1 MVKVSGAAGM
11 ELVLEEEGSN
21 ESDEPLAH
29 LFFPTP
35 NLLVGVTLAGA
46 VIVWDLTEA
55 RRYGHIAPPTGPT
68 GEEEL
73 VTAAH
78 CPAPSASDAQDVQ
91 SKERYVILGLESG
104 RIRVAQVHPKCR
116 ASGYTVESRDLAA
129 GAPEELLAPGVV
141 EGGHLGA
148 VTYIASAA
156 TSEDIALFGY
166 QHGGIVLWDWVRRKR
181 LAIRGL
187 SPHSVGAGCE
197 RHGEVTS
204 LAFYPGGG
212 AFAAGFASGCYAVF
226 PACNNS
232 ATPPMPRWVREVGDD
247 GSCPRE
253 GPTIVRTAV
262 SLVQWVGLR
271 GGDRKAWGLVIA
283 GGVEIE
289 EGEDPDGVSLLVPR
303 DLNAA
308 GSSSAQTS
316 ESRARGRGKRK
327 GRASSSLSI
336 DRVPLET
343 VVFVPFAIG
352 QERLSHVHAV
362 VVSGVDD
369 SGGFSLTRT
378 GSSNPGPNA
387 APGWNA
393 SPSSDNFDDDIPIDE
408 IGGQNNEEK
417 RVGASDHSTDT
428 APEEAIVVLGLVSWT
443 EELRGLDGR
452 ISFRRAS
459 SVQACP
465 IQTSPYVAL
474 LQLSPEK
481 IGNHLSGFAP
491 VTAIAST
498 PLLSSSTILDFATGL
513 DLVKEARGGGGPSS
527 KLLRGGGLKW
537 ADGVPPRVRDEA
549 LCTSEMLIAG
559 HSDGRVTFWECCGPT
574 SRQDSVS
581 ISDGRILTHEIPSG
595 ASFLGTLSVSELAG
609 VQGDDDG
616 GIPVTALDAWI
627 ERDHVAE
634 AERNACWVAVGL
646 DSGEAVVFVTS
657 SRMDADEKSGD
668 GVSGKEVKS
677 GGMTPLA
684 ARPVEVCEVQLSEKE
699 IEGISKPSNRWK
711 TFGCGQG
718 DPEAVVLKSGDD
730 TQNED
735 AELEAAIA
743 EARAQARAIEES
755 GELNERGIGPVLSG
769 GARAEQSGHGEDT
782 GDVQGGDSERGEE
795 EREEKEEGNGQEDWK
810 NLRQELSEAMA
821 EERVWGTTTPGRSPS
836 PPPCSSH
843 PEVAI
848 DNDAS
853 GHGRHDRRGPKDN
866 SESGNRKASLVQLAL
881 RLHSHPVR
889 CVALSFD
896 TVGSALALVVA
907 DAEGVVSVTDVST
920 GSASLLPMRA
930 PQVRPCL
937 PSVAIGPLPGALRRG
952 TAAQGGQM
960 SQQLGASGALFV
972 LLDGWLNVFDLASR
986 DPIDVAQV
994 PGFSRDD
1001 GDHDSAPARYPA
1013 GAKQDVAERTWLFC
1027 INERGVPLV
1036 PYASEPLGLF
1046 DPIPKHT
1053 GVGTVESK
1061 GNVHERNS
1069 GRGRAMARTIWVT
1082 PATSRTAL
1090 DSHLEH
1096 ELQVMSDAPTPQSFL
1111 LAVRRSV
1118 AVVVATEEDHGVL
1131 GLSFSRRSAADGTDV
1146 ALFKGRSGAK
1156 MVVKARLELAAEKGR
1171 ARLPRVDGSGL
1182 CILPAGERVGGNA
1195 GNRGCLVAT
1204 DTSGLVTAS
1213 LLPSLSPVFQDRFP
1227 IPSSGGCFQSS
1238 SVARMSQ
1245 KSLCNLVGELTVQ
1258 GAAGVSRED
1267 GSSHSH
1273 SYIGC
1278 LDRG

>member
-1 MVKVSGAAGM
+1 MVKVFGAAGV

-21 ESDEPLAH
+21 ESGEPLAH

-35 NLLVGVTLAGA
+35 HLLVGVTLTGA
-46 VIVWDLTEA
+46 VVVWDLTEA
-55 RRYGHIAPPTGPT
+55 RRCGHIAPPTGPT

-78 CPAPSASDAQDVQ
+78 CPVPSASDAQDVQ

-104 RIRVAQVHPKCR
+104 RIRVAQVLPICR

-129 GAPEELLAPGVV
+129 GAPEELLAPGVA
-141 EGGHLGA
+141 GGGDLGA
-148 VTYIASAA
+148 VTSIASAA
-156 TSEDIALFGY
+156 ASEDIALFGY

-187 SPHSVGAGCE
+187 SPDGGGAGCE

-212 AFAAGFASGCYAVF
+212 AFAAGFASGCYTVF
-226 PACNNS
+226 PAYNDS
-232 ATPPMPRWVREVGDD
+232 ATPPIPRWVREVGDD

-262 SLVQWVGLR
+262 SLVQWVGLG
-271 GGDRKAWGLVIA
+271 GGDRQAWGLVIA

-303 DLNAA
+303 DSNAA

-316 ESRARGRGKRK
+316 KSRGKGRGKGK

-369 SGGFSLTRT
+369 SGGFSVTRT
-378 GSSNPGPNA
+378 GSSSPNA
-387 APGWNA
+387 TPGWNV
-393 SPSSDNFDDDIPIDE
+393 SPSSDNLDDTIPIDE
-408 IGGQNNEEK
+408 EDGQNNKEK
-417 RVGASDHSTDT
+417 KVGASDSPTDT
-428 APEEAIVVLGLVSWT
+428 APEEAIVVLGLVTWT

-452 ISFRRAS
+452 MNFRRAS

-465 IQTSPYVAL
+465 IQTRPYVAL

-498 PLLSSSTILDFATGL
+498 PLLSSSRILDFATGL
-513 DLVKEARGGGGPSS
+513 DLVREARGGSGPSS

-537 ADGVPPRVRDEA
+537 ANGIPPRVRDEA

-574 SRQDSVS
+574 SRQDGVS

-595 ASFLGTLSVSELAG
+595 AAFLGTLSVSELAG

-616 GIPVTALDAWI
+616 GVPVTALDAWI

-646 DSGEAVVFVTS
+646 GSGEAIVFVIS
-657 SRMDADEKSGD
+657 SRMDADDNSGD
-668 GVSGKEVKS
+668 GVCGEEVKS

-684 ARPVEVCEVQLSEKE
+684 ARPVEVCEVQLSKKE
-699 IEGISKPSNRWK
+699 IEGISKASNRWK
-711 TFGCGQG
+711 NFGGG
-718 DPEAVVLKSGDD
+718 RGGPGAVALKSGDD
-730 TQNED
+730 IQDED

-755 GELNERGIGPVLSG
+755 GELNEHIIGPVLSD
-769 GARAEQSGHGEDT
+769 GARAEESGHGEST
-782 GDVQGGDSERGEE
+782 GDVQGGDDGEREE
-795 EREEKEEGNGQEDWK
+795 EEEEKAEKEEGNGQEDRK
-810 NLRQELSEAMA
+810 TLRQELSEAMK
-821 EERVWGTTTPGRSPS
+821 EEGVWGATTPGQSPS
-836 PPPCSSH
+836 PPRCSSQ

-848 DNDAS
+848 DHDAS
-853 GHGRHDRRGPKDN
+853 GQGRHDRRGPEDK
-866 SESGNRKASLVQLAL
+866 SESVNRKASLVQLAL

-952 TAAQGGQM
+952 TATQGGQM
-960 SQQLGASGALFV
+960 GQQLGASGALFV

-1001 GDHDSAPARYPA
+1001 SDHDSAPARYPA

-1027 INERGVPLV
+1027 VNERGVPLV

-1046 DPIPKHT
+1046 DHIPTHT
-1053 GVGTVESK
+1053 GAGMVESR
-1061 GNVHERNS
+1061 GNVREGNS
-1069 GRGRAMARTIWVT
+1069 GRGRAVARTIWVT
-1082 PATSRTAL
+1082 PAASRTTL
-1090 DSHLEH
+1090 DSHLED

-1111 LAVRRSV
+1111 LAVCRSV
-1118 AVVVATEEDHGVL
+1118 AVVVATEEDHG
-1131 GLSFSRRSAADGTDV
+1131 GLATTFSRRGAADGPDV

-1182 CILPAGERVGGNA
+1182 CVLPVGERVGGKA

-1213 LLPSLSPVFQDRFP
+1213 LLPSLSPVFRDRFP
-1227 IPSSGGCFQSS
+1227 IPSSGKCFQSS
-1238 SVARMSQ
+1238 SASRMSQ

-1267 GSSHSH
+1267 GSSHS
-1273 SYIGC
+1273 C
-1278 LDRG
+1278 

>member
-1 MVKVSGAAGM
+1 MVKVSGAVGV

-21 ESDEPLAH
+21 EGDDPLSH

-35 NLLVGVTLAGA
+35 NLLVGVTLTGA
-46 VIVWDLTEA
+46 VIVWNLTEA
-55 RRYGHIAPPTGPT
+55 RRYGHIDPPTGPT

-78 CPAPSASDAQDVQ
+78 CPVPSASDAPDVQ

-104 RIRVAQVHPKCR
+104 RIRVAQVLPICR
-116 ASGYTVESRDLAA
+116 ASGYTVESRELAV
-129 GAPEELLAPGVV
+129 GAPEELLAPRVAG
-141 EGGHLGA
+141 GGHLGA
-148 VTYIASAA
+148 VTSIASSA
-156 TSEDIALFGY
+156 TSEDIALFGH

-187 SPHSVGAGCE
+187 SPDGGGAGCE

-226 PACNNS
+226 PALNDS
-232 ATPPMPRWVREVGDD
+232 ATQPTPRWVREVGDD

-271 GGDRKAWGLVIA
+271 GGDWKAWGLVIA
-283 GGVEIE
+283 GGVEME
-289 EGEDPDGVSLLVPR
+289 EGEDPDGVSLLVPGAS
-303 DLNAA
+303 NAA

-316 ESRARGRGKRK
+316 KSGGRGRGKEK
-327 GRASSSLSI
+327 ERASSLLSI

-343 VVFVPFAIG
+343 AVFVPFAIG

-362 VVSGVDD
+362 VVSGVGD
-369 SGGFSLTRT
+369 SGDFSVTRT
-378 GSSNPGPNA
+378 GSSGPNA
-387 APGWNA
+387 ALGWNA
-393 SPSSDNFDDDIPIDE
+393 RPSLDNSDDAIPIDE
-408 IGGQNNEEK
+408 KDGQNNGEK
-417 RVGASDHSTDT
+417 RVDASDYLTDI
-428 APEEAIVVLGLVSWT
+428 APEEAVVVLGLVTWT

-452 ISFRRAS
+452 MSFRRAS

-465 IQTSPYVAL
+465 VQTSPYVAL

-481 IGNHLSGFAP
+481 IGNHLSGFAR
-491 VTAIAST
+491 VTAIVST

-513 DLVKEARGGGGPSS
+513 DLVREAAGGSGPLS
-527 KLLRGGGLKW
+527 KFLRGGSLKW
-537 ADGVPPRVRDEA
+537 ADGVPPHVRDEA
-549 LCTSEMLIAG
+549 LCTSEMLIVG

-574 SRQDSVS
+574 SRQDGVS

-595 ASFLGTLSVSELAG
+595 AAFLGTLSVSELAG
-609 VQGDDDG
+609 IQGDDDG
-616 GIPVTALDAWI
+616 GIPVTALDVWV
-627 ERDHVAE
+627 ERDHVSE

-646 DSGEAVVFVTS
+646 DSGEAVVFVLS
-657 SRMDADEKSGD
+657 SRMDVDENAGEYGED
-668 GVSGKEVKS
+668 VKS
-677 GGMTPLA
+677 GGLTSLA
-684 ARPVEVCEVQLSEKE
+684 ARPVEVCEVQLSEKA
-699 IEGISKPSNRWK
+699 IEGNSKASNRWK
-711 TFGCGQG
+711 KFGRGRG
-718 DPEAVVLKSGDD
+718 GPGAFAHKSGDD
-730 TQNED
+730 TQDED

-755 GELNERGIGPVLSG
+755 GELDEHSIEN
-769 GARAEQSGHGEDT
+769 GAKAEESGHGEGT
-782 GDVQGGDSERGEE
+782 GNVQGGDDEEEEEEE
-795 EREEKEEGNGQEDWK
+795 ERAEKKEGNSREDRK
-810 NLRQELSEAMA
+810 TLRQELSEAMA
-821 EERVWGTTTPGRSPS
+821 EEGVWGTTTSGQSR
-836 PPPCSSH
+836 PPPCSSQ

-848 DNDAS
+848 DHDAW
-853 GHGRHDRRGPKDN
+853 GQGQRDRRGPEGK
-866 SESGNRKASLVQLAL
+866 SESKSQSVNQKASLVQLTL

-952 TAAQGGQM
+952 TAA
-960 SQQLGASGALFV
+960 LGASGALFV

-994 PGFSRDD
+994 PGFSRNDSDRD
-1001 GDHDSAPARYPA
+1001 GGGDSAPARYPA
-1013 GAKQDVAERTWLFC
+1013 GAQQDVAERTWLFC
-1027 INERGVPLV
+1027 VNERGVPLV

-1046 DPIPKHT
+1046 DPIPTHT
-1053 GVGTVESK
+1053 VVGTVESR
-1061 GNVHERNS
+1061 GNVGEGNS
-1069 GRGRAMARTIWVT
+1069 GRARAVARTIWVT

-1096 ELQVMSDAPTPQSFL
+1096 ELQVLSDAPTPQSFL
-1111 LAVRRSV
+1111 IAVRRSV
-1118 AVVVATEEDHGVL
+1118 AVVVATEEDHG
-1131 GLSFSRRSAADGTDV
+1131 GIASTFSRRGPADGADV

-1171 ARLPRVDGSGL
+1171 ARLPRVDGSGV
-1182 CILPAGERVGGNA
+1182 CVLPAGERVGEKA
-1195 GNRGCLVAT
+1195 GIRGCLVAT
-1204 DTSGLVTAS
+1204 DTSGFVTAS
-1213 LLPSLSPVFQDRFP
+1213 LLPSLSPVFRDRFP

-1238 SVARMSQ
+1238 AASRMSQ
-1245 KSLCNLVGELTVQ
+1245 KSLCNLVGELTVK
-1258 GAAGVSRED
+1258 GAAGVSREN
-1267 GSSHSH
+1267 GSFRS
-1273 SYIGC
+1273 C
-1278 LDRG
+1278 LG